1 MRRKRLLK
9 AVTPGHRSPIS
20 PRAGPFAIQGE
31 TNVGPNAAYDIVRPI
46 QLGEEGRKHPIISW
60 NNGTLYQ
67 IDRYQ
72 DLLDHW
78 ASHGFVVMG
87 GHTNRTA
94 GGAVHKAAIDWLV
107 AENAR
112 TGSVYFGMLDLANIG
127 AAGHSQGGGATITA
141 GANVPG
147 PAGIVTTMPLMPIS
161 SYERPHLAQHAAS
174 MLMVSAS
181 EDPRANRAAD
191 QAFADVT
198 TEFVDAQFVGVHEDA
213 MNPGIH
219 GATVAWFRYQLMG
232 GRRREGPVL
241 STDDL
246 RSVPRRRLDAPPP
259 QEHPAVG
266 DLQQRTPPLLKRRF
280 LRRMWWG
287 CSVRCGAPDY
297 VAVLLNQKA
306 ASS

>member
-1 MRRKRLLK
+1 
-9 AVTPGHRSPIS
+9 
-20 PRAGPFAIQGE
+20 
-31 TNVGPNAAYDIVRPI
+31 
-46 QLGEEGRKHPIISW
+46 
-60 NNGTLYQ
+60 
-67 IDRYQ
+67 
-72 DLLDHW
+72 
-78 ASHGFVVMG
+78 MG

-232 GRRREGPVL
+232 DVAAKAQFYPPTTCGLCR
-241 STDDL
+241 DDAWMRL
-246 RSVPRRRLDAPPP
+246 RHKNTP
-259 QEHPAVG
+259 Q
-266 DLQQRTPPLLKRRF
+266 
-280 LRRMWWG
+280 
-287 CSVRCGAPDY
+287 
-297 VAVLLNQKA
+297 
-306 ASS
+306 